1 VDPESVPTEPK
12 RRCGLLVAVLMAAV
26 LPLGMLATP
35 TCCDGSGG
43 SICVHSHGEVICPPG
58 YCWVGGDLV
67 CQKQV
72 P

>member
-1 VDPESVPTEPK
+1 
-12 RRCGLLVAVLMAAV
+12 MAAV